1 MSNNNTLN
9 NNTLNNNTSNNA
21 LAPND
26 AEVVDGAL
34 AELKKQYDDLAADIK
49 QKYEEQ
55 QTIFKEMASTE
66 YEGENY
72 DQDRINH
79 LIEADVANLKEQR
92 DKIWKYLTTVYDQN
106 TQQTYRNFRSLK
118 NNEKQIVNNKKK
130 KTELIGRVGDI
141 KSENNTQ
148 KKLILHNNYKSK
160 EVYNKSYVQL
170 IIMVGLLTC
179 IILLYLTTNGHISPM
194 IGWGAV
200 AFIGLI
206 TVLYYIYRIYI
217 YRMNRDRFQWHKIYF
232 RRIDPNQEAKNDENN
247 DTSEMDYK
255 KLDEDAK
262 KLLSEYKQTCKST
275 NLNTLN

>member
-9 NNTLNNNTSNNA
+9 NAS
-21 LAPND
+21 APSD

-55 QTIFKEMASTE
+55 QKVFQEMASTD

-72 DQDRINH
+72 EQDRINH
-79 LIEADVANLKEQR
+79 LIEADVANLKQQR
-92 DKIWKYLTTVYDQN
+92 DKIWKYLTTVYNQN

-118 NNEKQIVNNKKK
+118 NNEKQIASNKKRK
-130 KTELIGRVGDI
+130 AELMNKVGDI

-170 IIMVGLLTC
+170 IIMIGLLTC
-179 IILLYLTTNGHISPM
+179 IILLYLTTNGYISPM
-194 IGWGAV
+194 IGWGGV
-200 AFIGLI
+200 AFIGII

-217 YRMNRDRFQWHKIYF
+217 YRMNRDRFHWHKIYF
-232 RRIDPNQEAKNDENN
+232 KRIDPEQEKKNGDEENN
-247 DTSEMDYK
+247 DTSDVDYK

-262 KLLSEYKQTCKST
+262 KLLAEYKQSCDST
-275 NLNTLN
+275 NVATLN